1 MRRSGTVLASLVLI
15 VSLLAGC
22 AHYPP
27 PLAPGR
33 GQSAGQQDTDAREC
47 DREVHSGASTFV
59 SGVFTAWSEKE
70 RDGYVACMQGRGY
83 TVSK

>member
-1 MRRSGTVLASLVLI
+1 MRHSATWCASLVLI

-27 PLAPGR
+27 PLAPTR
-33 GQSAGQQDTDAREC
+33 GQSAAQQDTDAREC
-47 DREVHSGASTFV
+47 DRQVHSGASTFV
-59 SGVFTAWSEKE
+59 SGALTAWSEKE

>member
-1 MRRSGTVLASLVLI
+1 MRGSAIWFAPLALLVS
-15 VSLLAGC
+15 VLAGC

-27 PLAPGR
+27 PLAPAK
-33 GQSAGQQDTDAREC
+33 GQSAAQQDTDAREC
-47 DREVHSGASTFV
+47 DRQVHSAGSTFIT
-59 SGVFTAWSEKE
+59 GAFTAWSEKE